1 MPRVTPMD
9 ARSELSALQE
19 GYYSKAPIRS
29 IKYLAQTL
37 SMPHASGLQ
46 RSMPRMV
53 DRVKNEAIQ
62 REVNQRRLNGRGL
75 NGRFSNGHIINRH
88 SSRTRRT
95 ISHRNENH
103 RNASRRNGRHGNGRT
118 ISRRNA

>member
-1 MPRVTPMD
+1 MPRGTPMD

-46 RSMPRMV
+46 SSMPRMV
-53 DRVKNEAIQ
+53 DR
-62 REVNQRRLNGRGL
+62 VNQRRLNGRGFT
-75 NGRFSNGHIINRH
+75 GRFSNRHVINGQMTNRH
-88 SSRTRRT
+88 VSNRRTRTPART
-95 ISHRNENH
+95 R
-103 RNASRRNGRHGNGRT
+103 RNASRRNGRHGN
-118 ISRRNA
+118 RRNRS